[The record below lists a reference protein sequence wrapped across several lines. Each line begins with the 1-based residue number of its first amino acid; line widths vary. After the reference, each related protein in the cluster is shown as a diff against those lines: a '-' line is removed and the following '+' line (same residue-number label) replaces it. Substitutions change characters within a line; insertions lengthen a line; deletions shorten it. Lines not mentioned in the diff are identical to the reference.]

1 MNDSWDDRRRAQE
14 ESYFDK
20 QNKEALARIK
30 DGTRK
35 PRLSPISGEPMTEV
49 VLDGVT
55 VDKCSKSGGIWLD
68 AGELEEI
75 LKRASERGGKDGEWL
90 KTFFSGL
97 FGKK

>member
-14 ESYFDK
+14 EGYFDK

-35 PRLSPISGEPMTEV
+35 PRLSPISGEPMQEV
-49 VLDGVT
+49 VIDGVT
-55 VDKCSKSGGIWLD
+55 VDKCPKSGGVWLD

-75 LKRASERGGKDGEWL
+75 LKRAGERGGQNGDWMKS
-90 KTFFSGL
+90 FFNGL
-97 FGKK
+97 FSKK

>member
-35 PRLSPISGEPMTEV
+35 PRLSPISGEAMTEV
-49 VLDGVT
+49 VIDGVT
-55 VDKCSKSGGIWLD
+55 VDKCPKSGGIWLD

-75 LKRASERGGKDGEWL
+75 LKRASDRGGKDGEWL

-97 FGKK
+97 FSNK